1 MTIPMTSG
9 TPSGVLDVT
18 SHYFEFIPEE
28 EADAKQPTVLAAH
41 EVEEDRKYFI
51 VPTTAFGLYRYAIH
65 DLVRITGFHH
75 RTPLVEFLSKGAHF
89 SSITGEKLYENQVI
103 QAVRTVEEHYGHPS
117 AFFLMLAAPR
127 RAVYTLVYEW
137 PSSLETPVQE
147 MAHRIEERLRE
158 LNVEYDQKRAS
169 GRLGPLELL
178 PVETGTG
185 EAYKKQLIE
194 RGQREGQFKT
204 IALQYE
210 DDCSFVFEKF
220 RRDRLSRSVN
230 PA

>member
-1 MTIPMTSG
+1 MFKGHETTRADDKG
-9 TPSGVLDVT
+9 RLKVPSVFRSPLESKYGRELFVT
-18 SHYFEFIPEE
+18 
-28 EADAKQPTVLAAH
+28 
-41 EVEEDRKYFI
+41 
-51 VPTTAFGLYRYAIH
+51 
-65 DLVRITGFHH
+65 
-75 RTPLVEFLSKGAHF
+75 
-89 SSITGEKLYENQVI
+89 SITGEKLYENQVI